1 MKARHIFFAVAL
13 ALVAVALA
21 ACSEEAPAA
30 EPTPTEA
37 PAPTATPVPPTPTP
51 ELTATSASDQ
61 AMEAGAE
68 PTGEAMPQDD
78 GTPLEPALLERVTAA
93 LTQQSQ
99 TSAHFELDAVI
110 KTSFSGIPLSI
121 PIKLSG
127 DFQPPDRSHATMSV
141 NLSFVA
147 YQSETIVIG
156 DEVYS
161 LNPTSSLWERLASP
175 ATLFSGPT
183 QVMVPVL
190 QALPGLTLIGEE
202 TLGTVAVL
210 HLRLSDV
217 PGLFGPVDRKA
228 TADLF
233 IGVDDLVLH
242 QMQVIGEIQLA
253 ELGQQFA
260 QVGATGPATADAI
273 IRFSDYGKA
282 VDIQAPKVPKGVTS
296 MGGKPGMYI
305 EAQKSYHIDFGESH
319 PKYNSV
325 PATSGWHYGQ
335 PNAPVAW
342 GVYKDFL
349 PDEVL
354 IHNLEHGGIGLH
366 YNCPEG
372 CPELAAQLAEF
383 ASKYPKIVVSPYPGM
398 ETRIALT
405 AWTYLDKF
413 DEFDAERITDFI
425 EAHINSPDSP
435 EPFVP

>member
-1 MKARHIFFAVAL
+1 MMNVRYVFFAI
-13 ALVAVALA
+13 AVALA
-21 ACSEEAPAA
+21 AVIAMAACGGEEPAA

-37 PAPTATPVPPTPTP
+37 PAPTPTPVPPTPTP
-51 ELTATSASDQ
+51 EPTPTEASEGTAES
-61 AMEAGAE
+61 
-68 PTGEAMPQDD
+68 TGEAMPKDE
-78 GTPLEPALLERVTAA
+78 GTPLDPALLERVTAA
-93 LTQQSQ
+93 LGQQAQ
-99 TSAHFELDAVI
+99 MSAHFELDASI
-110 KTSFSGIPLSI
+110 RTSFSGIPLNI

-127 DFQPPDRSHATMSV
+127 DFQPPDRSHATLSV

-147 YQSETIVIG
+147 FQSETIVIG
-156 DEVYS
+156 NDVYS
-161 LNPTSSLWERLASP
+161 LNPTSGLWERINAT
-175 ATLFSGPT
+175 ATLFSGPS

-190 QALPGLTLIGEE
+190 QALPGLTLIGQE
-202 TLGTVAVL
+202 TLGTTAVL

-233 IGVDDLVLH
+233 VGVDDLVLH
-242 QMQVIGEIQLA
+242 QVQVTGEIQLA

-260 QVGATGPATADAI
+260 EVGATGPAAVDAI
-273 IRFSDYGKA
+273 VRSSDYGKA

-296 MGGKPGMYI
+296 MGGKPGI
-305 EAQKSYHIDFGESH
+305 KQEAQARYHIDFGESH

-325 PATSGWHYGQ
+325 PATSGWHYAQ

-354 IHNLEHGGIGLH
+354 LHNLEHGGIGIH
-366 YNCPEG
+366 YNCPDG
-372 CPELAAQLAEF
+372 CSDMAGQLAEF

-398 ETRIALT
+398 ETLIALT

-435 EPFVP
+435 EPFAP

>member
-1 MKARHIFFAVAL
+1 M
-13 ALVAVALA
+13 
-21 ACSEEAPAA
+21 EETA
-30 EPTPTEA
+30 EPT
-37 PAPTATPVPPTPTP
+37 
-51 ELTATSASDQ
+51 S
-61 AMEAGAE
+61 
-68 PTGEAMPQDD
+68 EAMPQEE
-78 GTPLEPALLERVTAA
+78 GAPLDSALLERVTAA
-93 LTQQSQ
+93 LAQQAGM
-99 TSAHFELDAVI
+99 SAHFELDAVI

-127 DFQPPDRSHATMSV
+127 DFQPPDRSHATLSV

-147 YQSETIVIG
+147 FQSETIVIG

-161 LNPTSSLWERLASP
+161 LNPTSGLWERINAT

-183 QVMVPVL
+183 QVMAPVL
-190 QALPGLTLIGEE
+190 KALPGLTLIGEE
-202 TLGTVAVL
+202 TLGTAAVL

-217 PGLFGPVDRKA
+217 PGLFGPTDRKA

-233 IGVDDLVLH
+233 VGVDDLVLH
-242 QMQVIGEIQLA
+242 QIQVIGEIQLA

-260 QVGATGPATADAI
+260 QVGATGPATVDAI

-296 MGGKPGMYI
+296 MGGRPGI
-305 EAQKSYHIDFGESH
+305 KQEEQARYHIDFGESH

-325 PATSGWHYGQ
+325 PATSGWHYAQ

-342 GVYKDFL
+342 GVYDEFL

-354 IHNLEHGGIGLH
+354 LHNLEHGGIGLH
-366 YNCPEG
+366 YNCPNG
-372 CPELAAQLAEF
+372 CPELASQLAEF
-383 ASKYPKIVVSPYPGM
+383 ASKYPKIVVSPYPGI

-425 EAHINSPDSP
+425 EAHINSPESP